1 MPTPAESKRLATL
14 QSNYQKPI
22 DAFSNEKLNVRD
34 LLLLLQHDAH
44 VRSIILDITHS
55 SDSALQS
62 AEEAPEETEETLRS
76 ETHSKPAPR
85 PISYI
90 QPAPQRASPQSDTL
104 RAELAVELHLLE
116 LVTQD
121 AELARAWLGEHA
133 EPQGRQLVRLIA
145 VASQWN
151 QIQLLWDRLA
161 ERCRTARRPAS
172 AAEQQILEASIALH
186 NLIWDGKQAKVV
198 HTTAGT
204 AFDHDIH
211 ERGTPTGELIHQ
223 EWLPGLIN
231 AAGNRNRKV
240 LAATS

>member
-1 MPTPAESKRLATL
+1 MLTPAEAKRLALL
-14 QSNYQKPI
+14 QSNHQKPI
-22 DAFSNEKLNVRD
+22 DAFGLERLTVRD

-44 VRSIILDITHS
+44 MRSIILDITNS
-55 SDSALQS
+55 SDSALQP
-62 AEEAPEETEETLRS
+62 AEEVPEETEEIPRS
-76 ETHSKPAPR
+76 ETHLKPAPR

-90 QPAPQRASPQSDTL
+90 QPAPLRAGPQPDTL
-104 RAELAVELHLLE
+104 RAELAGELHLLE

-145 VASQWN
+145 VASQWS

-172 AAEQQILEASIALH
+172 AAEQKILEASIALH
-186 NLIWDGKQAKVV
+186 NLIWDGKQAKIV

-211 ERGTPTGELIHQ
+211 ERGTPTGDLIHQ

-231 AAGNRNRKV
+231 AAGHRNRKV
-240 LAATS
+240 LVATS